1 MFHFLGKQT
10 LSRINKEQL
19 FLLVYLA
26 ENYKKKSIGDCLKF
40 IESFSVSNSSA
51 RKYYLEL
58 IDRKLIHVSISPNDA
73 RKKLV
78 FITDPLLQQQIIE
91 SSDYVQL
98 LNELQSLNPSELP
111 PEF

>member
-1 MFHFLGKQT
+1 VFHFLGKKT
-10 LSRINKEQL
+10 LSRLNKEQL

-26 ENYKKKSIGDCLKF
+26 ENYKSKTIGDCLKF
-40 IESFSVSNSSA
+40 IESFNVSNSTA

-58 IDRKLIHVSISPNDA
+58 IDRKLIHVDISPHDA

-91 SSDYVQL
+91 SSDYDSL
-98 LNELQSLNPSELP
+98 LNELQSLIPPELP
-111 PEF
+111 PES